1 MKLVLLKYQ
10 NKAKS
15 QNPPKRKLQ
24 TYIPHIYRG

>member
-15 QNPPKRKLQ
+15 QYSQKRKLQ
-24 TYIPHIYRG
+24 TYIPHVYRG